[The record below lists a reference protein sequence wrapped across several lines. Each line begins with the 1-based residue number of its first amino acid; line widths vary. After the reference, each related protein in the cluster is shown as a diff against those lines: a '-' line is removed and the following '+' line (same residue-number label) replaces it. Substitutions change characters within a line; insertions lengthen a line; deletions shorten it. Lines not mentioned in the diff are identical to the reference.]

1 MSIDTVNTALDPS
14 LTVGLL
20 MLAVGVASLSVI
32 VAVPVAVVLLVLP
45 EVTVASKVKFSDGS
59 SVESSIVGTL
69 TVTLVCPAGMV
80 TVVMVVL

>member
-45 EVTVASKVKFSDGS
+45 EVTVASNVKLSDGS
-59 SVESSIVGTL
+59 SVASSVVGTL